1 MPYQLNGQL
10 VEIKSQRLP
19 HATGAV
25 TAAGGGAFV
34 TMSAALAALSGA
46 AMSNAETAAMPNEV
60 TFMAFPIR
68 RQFTPRG
75 EFLQRLRLSGR
86 PKLTFTSLFRGLLQL
101 GHSCTAVKLSL
112 FDDFVGGR
120 ITLSETAYPSR

>member
-19 HATGAV
+19 HEAGAV

-46 AMSNAETAAMPNEV
+46 AMSNAETAAMPSEV
-60 TFMAFPIR
+60 TFMAFPI
-68 RQFTPRG
+68 
-75 EFLQRLRLSGR
+75 
-86 PKLTFTSLFRGLLQL
+86 
-101 GHSCTAVKLSL
+101 
-112 FDDFVGGR
+112 
-120 ITLSETAYPSR
+120 